1 MDMTLNMMIIA
12 GLVLLGLVIVA
23 ISAYRHRGEDRDP
36 NYRAVFVVGI
46 TWLPIGIATDNP
58 GLWAM
63 GLVFLIVG
71 LANRDKW
78 KDEKKWSDL
87 SPRDRNMRLA
97 LVGGLTLLL
106 ALGILVTGWSRAGIL
121 G

>member
-1 MDMTLNMMIIA
+1 MDITLIMIIIA
-12 GLVLLGLVIVA
+12 GLTLLGLVIFA
-23 ISAYRHRGEDRDP
+23 IIAYRRRGERTEP
-36 NYRAVFVVGI
+36 NYRVFLVMGI
-46 TWLPIGIATDNP
+46 TWLPLGIATGNP
-58 GLWAM
+58 GFWAM
-63 GLVFLIVG
+63 GLVFLIIG

-87 SPRDRNMRLA
+87 SPRDRNMRLV

-106 ALGILVTGWSRAGIL
+106 VVGVVAYLPARAGIL